1 MEFDVSPR
9 SSNFWDEER
18 RREFG
23 QSHVS
28 WDAKLQLCE
37 PKSKPKD
44 DEHAQVWFQLRISA
58 TTMLCELAALQKVAG
73 FLVYQY
79 FHRMEGSASTV
90 DLSKHL
96 PHLWNTELMATP
108 EIEVAGK
115 KILSSFNPHQ
125 RAALDALRNIP
136 DGIFF
141 MTGCPGAWSKEIR
154 QAGKNKEHKTQDM
167 EGAIGGLGNLDIEDH
182 EPRSRKEKFE
192 MKAMAETTADPDF
205 SRAFREQFEKAFQ
218 AGEKL
223 PDVGGVSEN
232 GTVKETT
239 TTGMD
244 DPALPAIDTNKVLT
258 LDQAAWQ
265 LFTRQPEP
273 FSKLRQKMHEL
284 KQLYTNPHRSHKP
297 CSDSDFQESLLPL
310 YKEVLAMAH
319 FIATTPVAAAHP
331 YFSHN
336 WQPDLVFFDEVAHTR
351 EASTLIPLA
360 FQQKA
365 LAYIYLGDPKQSSP
379 SLWRKRSSEYRPFRE
394 PTADWSSCRQRS
406 FTRAKWCQT
415 PCLARTGFLNR
426 HRTLRSGSTP
436 REVRT
441 VRFRDFWD
449 RLKKGSP

>member
-1 MEFDVSPR
+1 MECP
-9 SSNFWDEER
+9 
-18 RREFG
+18 
-23 QSHVS
+23 
-28 WDAKLQLCE
+28 
-37 PKSKPKD
+37 
-44 DEHAQVWFQLRISA
+44 
-58 TTMLCELAALQKVAG
+58 
-73 FLVYQY
+73 
-79 FHRMEGSASTV
+79 ASTV

-115 KILSSFNPHQ
+115 RILSSFNPPQ
-125 RAALDALRNIP
+125 MYETSGLKKFILRMHGWP
-136 DGIFF
+136 
-141 MTGCPGAWSKEIR
+141 KEMC
-154 QAGKNKEHKTQDM
+154 QAGKNEEHETQDM

-182 EPRSRKEKFE
+182 EPRSRKEKLE

-218 AGEKL
+218 AREKL

-244 DPALPAIDTNKVLT
+244 DPALPAIDTNKILT

-265 LFTRQPEP
+265 LFTRQPGRFP
-273 FSKLRQKMHEL
+273 KLRQKLHEL
-284 KQLYTNPHRSHKP
+284 KQLYINPQRSHKP
-297 CSDSDFQESLLPL
+297 SSDSDFRESLLPL
-310 YKEVLAMAH
+310 YREALVMAD
-319 FIATTPVAAAHP
+319 FIATTPVAAAHA

-336 WQPDLVFFDEVAHTR
+336 WHPDLVFFDEAAHAR

-360 FQQKA
+360 FQQKP
-365 LAYIYLGDPKQSSP
+365 LAYIYLGDPKQSKPFTVDEKILRVSALQRAEERGAVNARLFMNRRAHGGLEQLP
-379 SLWRKRSSEYRPFRE
+379 SKIFYEGQMLP
-394 PTADWSSCRQRS
+394 D
-406 FTRAKWCQT
+406 

-449 RLKKGSP
+449 RLKRGSP